1 VKILIVDDEPHARA
15 RLKRMVSELGGDH
28 EVIGEAGDGEQALR
42 ECGLRTPDLVLLDIA
57 IPGMNGLET
66 AERLAS
72 LSPPPAVIL
81 VTAYPE
87 YALDAFERSVHD
99 YLVKPVRP
107 QRLRSALERVR
118 IPTRPQR
125 ELLDDS
131 GSEPE
136 RRQHLSARYRGGLQ
150 TVPIERILY
159 FLAELKY
166 VTVRHDEGS
175 ILVDESLKTLEEE
188 FPDLFL
194 RIHRNALVARNRV
207 AGMDKDPDG
216 TTRVR
221 LRGCEERLPVSR
233 RHLGELKRWMK
244 G

>member
-1 VKILIVDDEPHARA
+1 
-15 RLKRMVSELGGDH
+15 
-28 EVIGEAGDGEQALR
+28 
-42 ECGLRTPDLVLLDIA
+42 
-57 IPGMNGLET
+57 
-66 AERLAS
+66 
-72 LSPPPAVIL
+72 
-81 VTAYPE
+81 
-87 YALDAFERSVHD
+87 
-99 YLVKPVRP
+99 
-107 QRLRSALERVR
+107 
-118 IPTRPQR
+118 
-125 ELLDDS
+125 
-131 GSEPE
+131 
-136 RRQHLSARYRGGLQ
+136 LQ